1 VSIRNKNETGQNNFF
16 QTLIFTNMNAL
27 RNKVSLIGRLGA
39 NPEVVTFESG
49 KKLAR
54 FNLAIN
60 ESYKLNGEWQKQTQW
75 HTISAWGKTAE
86 RIQSVLQKGHEIMLE
101 GRLVNKPY
109 ETKAGEKRISTSI
122 ELTEFVVL
130 KSVGANS
137 EENLNDLT
145 KTN

>member
-1 VSIRNKNETGQNNFF
+1 
-16 QTLIFTNMNAL
+16 MNAL

-86 RIQSVLQKGHEIMLE
+86 RIGMALQKGHEIMLE

-109 ETKAGEKRISTSI
+109 ETKTGEKRVSTSI
-122 ELTEFVVL
+122 ELTEFLVL
-130 KSVGANS
+130 KSVVANT

>member
-1 VSIRNKNETGQNNFF
+1 
-16 QTLIFTNMNAL
+16 MNAL

-86 RIQSVLQKGHEIMLE
+86 RIGMVLQKGHEIMLE

-109 ETKAGEKRISTSI
+109 ETKTGEKRVSTSI
-122 ELTEFVVL
+122 ELTEFLVL
-130 KSVGANS
+130 KSVVANT

>member
-1 VSIRNKNETGQNNFF
+1 
-16 QTLIFTNMNAL
+16 MNAL

-49 KKLAR
+49 KKQAR

-86 RIQSVLQKGHEIMLE
+86 RIQTVLQKGHEIMLE

-109 ETKAGEKRISTSI
+109 ETKTGEKRISTSI

-130 KSVGANS
+130 KSGVANS